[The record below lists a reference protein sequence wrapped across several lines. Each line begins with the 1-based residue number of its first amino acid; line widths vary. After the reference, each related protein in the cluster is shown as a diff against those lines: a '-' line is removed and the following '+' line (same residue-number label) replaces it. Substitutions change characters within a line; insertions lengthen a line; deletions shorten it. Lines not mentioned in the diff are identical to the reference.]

1 MTKKIL
7 CVDDSIT
14 VRQQLNLTLTKGGF
28 VVIEGCDGVD
38 GLEKLAANPDV
49 KLIISDVNMPNMG
62 GLDMLEA
69 IRQKPEF
76 ATLPVIMLTTEGAPG
91 LIDRAK
97 KAGAKGWLVKPF
109 TPEQLVQAVNRLAV

>member
-1 MTKKIL
+1 MAKKIL

-14 VRQQLNLTLTKGGF
+14 VRQQVNLTLTKSGF
-28 VVIEGCDGVD
+28 EVIEGCDGAD
-38 GLEKLAANPDV
+38 GIEKLMANPDV
-49 KLIISDVNMPNMG
+49 SLIISDVNMPNMG

-76 ATLPVIMLTTEGAPG
+76 ATLPVIMLTTEGTSV